1 VQTHFPSGD
10 GSDLGVGLVL
20 APFRGV
26 RYDLSR
32 VGGLANVTSPPY
44 DVIGPGSLERL
55 LAASPYNVVRLILPA
70 GAPGGTGSGLAG
82 FGEAAPGEAAP
93 GEVASAR
100 LRDWLA
106 EGVLAVDDSPAL
118 YVYEQRAADWVQR
131 GLIGLVAVGTDA
143 VHPHEGVMAGPV
155 AGRRDLMKKTR
166 TNLEPILLV
175 YNGGAGVAGSGKG
188 DASRLTDLTAD
199 GQAPLAC
206 AVTDDGVTH
215 RLWAVTDPGAQAAIA
230 GDLATRTALIAD
242 GHHRYAAYRELRA
255 QMSDADGDSGPW
267 DYGLAFLV
275 DADEYPLRLGAIH
288 RVLPRLPLTEA
299 VDRASEAFSVTA
311 VTAATAFDRLAAAG
325 ETGTA
330 FLLAGEDGYWLLTDP
345 DQRQVAAAMP
355 AAASNRWRALD
366 ASVMQELLL
375 AQLWLI
381 KDNERDV
388 LISHDAPE
396 AVRMAADSGGTA
408 VICNPMPLA
417 AVMDIAAHGEKVP
430 RKSTSF
436 GPKPRTGL
444 VLRAV
449 DAG

>member
-1 VQTHFPSGD
+1 MQTHFPSGND
-10 GSDLGVGLVL
+10 SYPGVGLL
-20 APFRGV
+20 LTPFRGV

-55 LAASPYNVVRLILPA
+55 LDASPYNVVRLILPTD
-70 GAPGGTGSGLAG
+70 APGDAG
-82 FGEAAPGEAAP
+82 PGEVVPGDLAPGEIAA
-93 GEVASAR
+93 GR
-100 LRDWLA
+100 LHDWLA
-106 EGVLAVDDSPAL
+106 EGVLAADDSPAL
-118 YVYEQRAADWVQR
+118 YVYEQRGAGWGQR
-131 GLIGLVAVGTDA
+131 GLIGLVAVGTGA

-155 AGRRDLMKKTR
+155 AGRRELMAKTR
-166 TNLEPILLV
+166 SNLEPILLV
-175 YNGGAGVAGSGKG
+175 YNGGTGAGGRSGLPVRG

-199 GQAPLAC
+199 GQPLAC

-215 RLWAVTDPGAQAAIA
+215 RLWAVTDPGTQAAIA
-230 GDLATRTALIAD
+230 ADLATRTALIAD

-255 QMSDADGDSGPW
+255 EMSGADGDSGPW

-288 RVLPRLPLTEA
+288 RVLPGLSLPEA
-299 VDRASEAFSVTA
+299 VERASGAFTVTA
-311 VTAATAFDRLAAAG
+311 VSEETAFGRLAAAG
-325 ETGTA
+325 AAGTA
-330 FLLAGEDGYWLLTDP
+330 FLLAGDDGYWLLTNP
-345 DQRQVAAAMP
+345 DERQVEAAMP
-355 AAASNRWRALD
+355 AGASPRWRALD

-375 AQLWLI
+375 AQLWSI
-381 KDNERDV
+381 KDNVRDV
-388 LISHDAPE
+388 LIAHDPAE

-417 AVMDIAAHGEKVP
+417 AVIDIAAHGEQVP

-444 VLRAV
+444 VLRTV
-449 DAG
+449 DA

>member
-1 VQTHFPSGD
+1 
-10 GSDLGVGLVL
+10 
-20 APFRGV
+20 
-26 RYDLSR
+26 
-32 VGGLANVTSPPY
+32 
-44 DVIGPGSLERL
+44 VIGPGSLERL

-70 GAPGGTGSGLAG
+70 GAPGGTASGGAWSG
-82 FGEAAPGEAAP
+82 AAAPGAAGP
-93 GEVASAR
+93 GEIASAR
-100 LRDWLA
+100 LHDWLA
-106 EGVLAVDDSPAL
+106 EGALAVDDAPAL
-118 YVYEQRAADWVQR
+118 YVYEQRSADWVQR

-155 AGRRDLMKKTR
+155 AGRRELMKETR

-175 YNGGAGVAGSGKG
+175 YNGGAGAAGSGKSVAGKRAGGGGKG

-215 RLWAVTDPGAQAAIA
+215 RLWAVTDPGAQAAITA
-230 GDLATRTALIAD
+230 DLATRTALIAD

-255 QMSDADGDSGPW
+255 EMSDADGDSGPW

-299 VDRASEAFSVTA
+299 VDRASEAFTVTA
-311 VTAATAFDRLAAAG
+311 VSAATAFDRLAAAG
-325 ETGTA
+325 ESGTA
-330 FLLAGEDGYWLLTDP
+330 FLLAGGDGYWLLTDP

-355 AAASNRWRALD
+355 AAASDRWRALD

-388 LISHDAPE
+388 LISHDAAE

-436 GPKPRTGL
+436 GPKPRTGV

-449 DAG
+449 DARLAL

>member
-1 VQTHFPSGD
+1 
-10 GSDLGVGLVL
+10 
-20 APFRGV
+20 
-26 RYDLSR
+26 
-32 VGGLANVTSPPY
+32 
-44 DVIGPGSLERL
+44 VIGPGSLERL
-55 LAASPYNVVRLILPA
+55 LAASPYNVVRLILPG
-70 GAPGGTGSGLAG
+70 GAPGGAGSGGTGSG
-82 FGEAAPGEAAP
+82 EAAPGDVAP

-100 LRDWLA
+100 LHDWLA
-106 EGVLAVDDSPAL
+106 EGALAVDDSPAL

-155 AGRRDLMKKTR
+155 AGRRELMRKTR

-175 YNGGAGVAGSGKG
+175 YNGGAGAAGDGKSAGGSGTSAGGSGKG
-188 DASRLTDLTAD
+188 GASRLTDLTAD

-230 GDLATRTALIAD
+230 ADLATRTALIAD
-242 GHHRYAAYRELRA
+242 GHHRYAAYRQLRA
-255 QMSDADGDSGPW
+255 DMSDADGDSGPW
-267 DYGLAFLV
+267 EYGLAFLV

-288 RVLPRLPLTEA
+288 RVLPRLPLAEA
-299 VDRASEAFSVTA
+299 VDRASAAFTVTA

-325 ETGTA
+325 ESGTA

-355 AAASNRWRALD
+355 AAASDRWRALD

-388 LISHDAPE
+388 LISHDAAE

-444 VLRAV
+444 VLRTV
-449 DAG
+449 DAGLAP